1 LDNLILKVR
10 ISVLWIFMAV
20 ALSAHSA
27 LFLMVPG
34 AAEEV
39 EAMAMGPE
47 MLFFM
52 SLFWWVPLVMAF
64 LSVTLKDVANRMA
77 NLIVGAIFT
86 IVNIMHFIEHLAQP
100 SAHTILLVGSTV
112 AVTALVV
119 WYAWK
124 WPRQEV

>member
-1 LDNLILKVR
+1 MRL
-10 ISVLWIFMAV
+10 SVLWIFMAV

-27 LFLMVPG
+27 LSLMGPG
-34 AAEEV
+34 AMEEI

-52 SLFWWVPLVMAF
+52 SLFSWVPLVMAF
-64 LSVTLKDVANRMA
+64 LSVTLKDVANRRV
-77 NLIVGAIFT
+77 NLIMGAIFT
-86 IVNIMHFIEHLAQP
+86 VLNIAHFIEHLAQP

-112 AVTALVV
+112 AVTAVVV

-124 WPRQEV
+124 WPRQEA

>member
-1 LDNLILKVR
+1 LILKVR

-20 ALSAHSA
+20 ALSAESA
-27 LFLMVPG
+27 LFLMRPG
-34 AAEEV
+34 AVEEI

-47 MLFFM
+47 ILFFM
-52 SLFWWVPLVMAF
+52 SLFWWIPLVMAF
-64 LSVTLKDVANRMA
+64 LSVTLKDVANRRI
-77 NLIVGAIFT
+77 NLIVGAILT
-86 IVNIMHFIEHLAQP
+86 VVNIAHFIEHLAQP

-124 WPRQEV
+124 WPRQGA

>member
-1 LDNLILKVR
+1 LILKVR

-20 ALSAHSA
+20 ALSAESA
-27 LFLMVPG
+27 LFLMGPG
-34 AAEEV
+34 AMEEV

-64 LSVTLKDVANRMA
+64 LSVTLKDVANRRV
-77 NLIVGAIFT
+77 NLIMGGIFT
-86 IVNIMHFIEHLAQP
+86 VVNIAHFIEHLAQP

-124 WPRQEV
+124 WPRQEA